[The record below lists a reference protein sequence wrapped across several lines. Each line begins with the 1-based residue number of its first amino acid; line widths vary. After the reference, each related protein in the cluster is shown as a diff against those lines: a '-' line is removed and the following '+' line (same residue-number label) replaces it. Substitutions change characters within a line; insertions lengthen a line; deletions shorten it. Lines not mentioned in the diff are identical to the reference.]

1 MSPLLIKSRLKNIK
15 KRFKTLPITFWAKQN
30 QNLLIDAQSYSN
42 KPVALSKLSLFWSY
56 LSRYKRKADAHLH
69 LYSLILLAINTVLV
83 GNRTHNHLSDILELA
98 LSNHRE

>member
-1 MSPLLIKSRLKNIK
+1 MSPLLIKSSLKNIK

-30 QNLLIDAQSYSN
+30 QNLLIDTQSYSN

-56 LSRYKRKADAHLH
+56 LSRYKRKAGAHLH
-69 LYSLILLAINTVLV
+69 LYSPILLAINTVLV